1 MFQIGD
7 LVCYAHITDEH
18 RKTWRM
24 FDPFYLNKDVGLIIG
39 LDQRGDSIYATVH
52 WTDGD
57 TTRTD
62 TTVLKKVN
70 E

>member
-1 MFQIGD
+1 
-7 LVCYAHITDEH
+7 
-18 RKTWRM
+18 M

-39 LDQRGDSIYATVH
+39 LDQRGESTYATVH